1 MTHFIRIPSRMK
13 ILLPIALIFSIA
25 AASAQSDDPNAS
37 ARSTEDR
44 LREYENRLTDWPQ
57 LAVYRESN
65 ARLGAPAPGKARV
78 IFFGD
83 SVTEG
88 WERRAGSFFP
98 GNAYINRGIHGQTT
112 AQMLVRFRADVI
124 ALKPRVVLILGG
136 TNDLAGK
143 TGPSSPAMIE
153 DNLASM
159 TELAQANG
167 IRVVLASLLPV
178 NDYVEPR
185 TTHRSPQKITEL
197 NAWIKTYALRR
208 NAIYLDYF
216 SAMVDSAGTL
226 KKEWSDDGLHPNAAG
241 YAVMTPLA
249 QKAIEQALARELFPV
264 HRDAE

>member
-1 MTHFIRIPSRMK
+1 MTHGMRISPRMK
-13 ILLPIALIFSIA
+13 IFLLIALLFSTA
-25 AASAQSDDPNAS
+25 AAVFAQTASPNAPPHT
-37 ARSTEDR
+37 AEDR
-44 LREYENRLTDWPQ
+44 LRQYENRLADWPQ
-57 LAVYRESN
+57 LTVYRDSN
-65 ARLGAPAPGKARV
+65 ARLGAPAPGEARV

-98 GNAYINRGIHGQTT
+98 GKAYINRGIHGQTT
-112 AQMLVRFRADVI
+112 AQMLLRFRADVV
-124 ALKPRVVLILGG
+124 ALKPRVVVILGG

-167 IRVVLASLLPV
+167 IQVVLASLLPV

-185 TTHRSPQKITEL
+185 TTHRSPKKIVEI
-197 NAWIKTYALRR
+197 NAWIKTFAQRR

-216 SAMVDSAGTL
+216 GALVDSTGTL
-226 KKEWSDDGLHPNAAG
+226 RKDWSDDGLHPNAAG
-241 YAVMTPLA
+241 YALMAPLA
-249 QKAIEQALARELFPV
+249 QKAIEQALAR
-264 HRDAE
+264 